1 MTDLDNGEKPQKKY
15 KILGK
20 LKKVF
25 LPEYMS
31 KPELVSDVDCP
42 YIKNRLERFIHFF
55 DSERKRNRDKER
67 TLQYLII
74 GFAAAIPIVNVIGIS
89 SPLSKYCLQFLVVL

>member
-15 KILGK
+15 KILDK

-25 LPEYMS
+25 LPKYMS
-31 KPELVSDVDCP
+31 KPEFVSDVDCP

-74 GFAAAIPIVNVIGIS
+74 
-89 SPLSKYCLQFLVVL
+89 L